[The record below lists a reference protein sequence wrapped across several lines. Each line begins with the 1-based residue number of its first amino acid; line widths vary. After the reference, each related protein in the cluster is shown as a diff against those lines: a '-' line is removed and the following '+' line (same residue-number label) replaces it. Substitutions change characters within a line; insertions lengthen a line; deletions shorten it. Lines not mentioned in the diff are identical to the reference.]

1 MTQDERD
8 NFKRQNEKLEREN
21 FDLKKQVDTYQA
33 KEDRVIQQYERLMD
47 QLKAE
52 IKDKEREAHLMKMVQ
67 VQ

>member
-33 KEDRVIQQYERLMD
+33 KEDRVIQ
-47 QLKAE
+47 
-52 IKDKEREAHLMKMVQ
+52 
-67 VQ
+67 